1 VELYNPDSRPADISG
16 WRMSQDYRN
25 EPAASVFPPLSFMA
39 GKGYLPLI
47 ADGRPELG
55 AHHLPFKVS
64 RIADSVALLNPQ
76 GQPVDIITVL
86 PGNPDVSQ
94 GRNPDGGT
102 AIVYLPVPT
111 PGDSNASDVS
121 ADVTVINGL
130 RITELM
136 FDPPSSAQ
144 AEYIEFRNI
153 SAAPL
158 TVTGVNFAS
167 GVTFS
172 FPALVIP
179 ANGYAVITQDLAKFT
194 AQFPGVAAVPWT
206 GGRLD
211 NNGESIRIETAGYGL
226 GILDFRY
233 EGNWFPATRA
243 GASLEIINPLADRT
257 SWDLRTSWQPGVPSP
272 GGPSAFGVV
281 TPPDTE
287 LAGGEPMVIDAVVS
301 AGPYA
306 VAEVSVAWSN
316 VSGPAPAVFTAP
328 NSGRTNVNFPGPGR
342 YEIRLT
348 ATGPGGVTSADSTV
362 VTVTESYEQWAARLM
377 AGLPAD
383 QRTATADA
391 DADGF
396 TNFME
401 FALGGNPRTS
411 DAASLVRLVNGSLP
425 LSITW
430 TRNPFAV
437 PAPLIRP
444 EASSDLVNWSTE
456 AVGSVLEST
465 SGDLE
470 TWTGTDAAPAGS
482 PQRWLR
488 LRITQP

>member
-1 VELYNPDSRPADISG
+1 
-16 WRMSQDYRN
+16 
-25 EPAASVFPPLSFMA
+25 
-39 GKGYLPLI
+39 
-47 ADGRPELG
+47 
-55 AHHLPFKVS
+55 
-64 RIADSVALLNPQ
+64 
-76 GQPVDIITVL
+76 
-86 PGNPDVSQ
+86 
-94 GRNPDGGT
+94 
-102 AIVYLPVPT
+102 
-111 PGDSNASDVS
+111 
-121 ADVTVINGL
+121 
-130 RITELM
+130 
-136 FDPPSSAQ
+136 
-144 AEYIEFRNI
+144 
-153 SAAPL
+153 
-158 TVTGVNFAS
+158 
-167 GVTFS
+167 
-172 FPALVIP
+172 
-179 ANGYAVITQDLAKFT
+179 
-194 AQFPGVAAVPWT
+194 
-206 GGRLD
+206 
-211 NNGESIRIETAGYGL
+211 
-226 GILDFRY
+226 
-233 EGNWFPATRA
+233 
-243 GASLEIINPLADRT
+243 
-257 SWDLRTSWQPGVPSP
+257 
-272 GGPSAFGVV
+272 
-281 TPPDTE
+281 
-287 LAGGEPMVIDAVVS
+287 
-301 AGPYA
+301 
-306 VAEVSVAWSN
+306 
-316 VSGPAPAVFTAP
+316 
-328 NSGRTNVNFPGPGR
+328 VNFPRPGR